1 MRSGTTC
8 RRAKE
13 FLSRAGVTVYDR
25 DFFKQPF
32 SEAELR
38 ALLAGTA
45 PAAAFAWNSPRAR
58 TANLSPQNPPPDGE
72 IIRLMLET
80 TYLIRRPVI
89 RIGGA
94 DPVGSQQREQEGTP
108 T

>member
-1 MRSGTTC
+1 
-8 RRAKE
+8 
-13 FLSRAGVTVYDR
+13 VYDR

-58 TANLSPQNPPPDGE
+58 AANLSRQDPPPDGE
-72 IIRLMLET
+72 LIRLMLET
-80 TYLIRRPVI
+80 PYLIRRPVI
-89 RIGGA
+89 RIGGRTLF
-94 DPVGSQQREQEGTP
+94 GFNQREVESLLR
-108 T
+108 